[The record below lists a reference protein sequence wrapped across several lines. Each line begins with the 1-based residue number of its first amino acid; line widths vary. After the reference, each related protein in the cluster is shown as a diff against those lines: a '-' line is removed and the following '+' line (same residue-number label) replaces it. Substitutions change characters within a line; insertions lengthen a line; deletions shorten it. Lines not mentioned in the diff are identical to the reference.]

1 MADKKNMDD
10 LLAEELY
17 DIIELVDEEGN
28 VVKFK
33 LVDVTEYK
41 GEKYTI
47 LAPAEPNSEV
57 DEYEVVIFRLNEAEN
72 TLDPI
77 EDDALLDEVFAFFQS
92 EYDEYGEEEEYADAD
107 PDSDRDDA

>member
-1 MADKKNMDD
+1 MSDEKTGEE
-10 LLAEELY
+10 LAEEQ
-17 DIIELVDEEGN
+17 DDGIIELIDEDEN
-28 VVKFK
+28 VVKFR
-33 LVDVTEYK
+33 LLDVTEYK

-77 EDDALLDEVFAFFQS
+77 EDDALLEEVFAFFQS